1 MENKK
6 ITREGLAKEGLE
18 AIRKIEQEIQ
28 FENIIKD
35 NKIEFQIEDKVY
47 RVRKIN
53 SLEEQELEKNR
64 RIRYTSLVLD
74 NTYLFKKEWVGK
86 YLEKGIDI
94 IKKEKKIRAN
104 QYEIE
109 TLLLKLAKTADPKNI
124 DVLTKSIDKLK
135 NEQFEISIELTN
147 LLQYCVETQ
156 LSNFVISYTAYLVLE
171 EKNNENW
178 NRVFKSFEE
187 FDKSENNTLIGKAL
201 YYVNFLIYGENY
213 ESKNTEKT
221 S

>member
-94 IKKEKKIRAN
+94 TKKEKKIRAN